1 MFLPHNSQL
10 GKAISLVLW
19 IDSEWVQIKITECE
33 NLQLDETTTK
43 ASLKSLSENH
53 VVRCQLL
60 PGTTD
65 TKNEGSIDESAY
77 SQNTRHLER
86 RLRALETEKQIL
98 QAERSRLEKE
108 TQTLRTELE
117 KLRQSP
123 LITASIIEMLED
135 GRAIV
140 KSSTGPN
147 FVVHVAS
154 SIQREKLLPGALVAL
169 NQRSFAITQE
179 LPPSR
184 DPIIRAMEIEE
195 APEVSYTDIGGLRQQ
210 LLEIRETVELPLL
223 EPELFEQV
231 GIEPPKGVLL
241 TGLPGTGKTLCARA
255 VAHETNA
262 TFIRVIGSEL
272 VQKFIGEGAR
282 LVREIFM
289 LAKEKAPAIIF
300 VDELDAVGSHRLD
313 IATSGDREVQRTLM
327 QLLSELDGFETR
339 GQVAVL
345 GATNRPD
352 ILDPALLRPGRFDR
366 IIDFPLPDED
376 SRKEI
381 FKIHT
386 RGMNID
392 GNIDFG
398 RLLTETKDRTGADI
412 KSICTEAGMF
422 AIREKR
428 VCVTEEDFRK
438 AITKVQERGSGRS
451 DAPEGMYC

>member
-1 MFLPHNSQL
+1 
-10 GKAISLVLW
+10 
-19 IDSEWVQIKITECE
+19 
-33 NLQLDETTTK
+33 
-43 ASLKSLSENH
+43 
-53 VVRCQLL
+53 L

-65 TKNEGSIDESAY
+65 AKNDGIDDSSLTENY
-77 SQNTRHLER
+77 TRHLER

-123 LITASIIEMLED
+123 LITATVIEMLED
-135 GRAIV
+135 GRAVV

-147 FVVHVAS
+147 FVVHVSS
-154 SIQREKLLPGALVAL
+154 SIVKEKIQPGMRVAL
-169 NQRSFAITQE
+169 NQRSFAVTQE

-184 DPIIRAMEIEE
+184 DPMIRAMEIEE
-195 APEVSYTDIGGLRQQ
+195 APEVSYADIGGLREQ
-210 LLEIRETVELPLL
+210 LLEIKETVELPLVK
-223 EPELFEQV
+223 PHLFQQV
-231 GIEPPKGVLL
+231 GIEPPRGVLL
-241 TGLPGTGKTLCARA
+241 TGPPGTGKTLCARA

-289 LAKEKAPAIIF
+289 LAKEKSPAIVF

-327 QLLSELDGFETR
+327 QLLSELDGFENR

-366 IIDFPLPDED
+366 IIEFPFPDDD
-376 SRKEI
+376 SRNEI

-386 RGMNID
+386 RGMNLD
-392 GNIDFG
+392 SKLDFDKLVSATAG
-398 RLLTETKDRTGADI
+398 KTGADI
-412 KSICTEAGMF
+412 KAMCTEAGMF
-422 AIREKR
+422 AIRESR
-428 VCVTEEDFRK
+428 VCVRQDDFSK
-438 AITKVQERGSGRS
+438 AIAKIQSRGRG
-451 DAPEGMYC
+451 DGAPGSMYC

>member
-1 MFLPHNSQL
+1 
-10 GKAISLVLW
+10 
-19 IDSEWVQIKITECE
+19 
-33 NLQLDETTTK
+33 
-43 ASLKSLSENH
+43 
-53 VVRCQLL
+53 L

-65 TKNEGSIDESAY
+65 AKKNGIDDSTYTENY
-77 SQNTRHLER
+77 TRHLER

-123 LITASIIEMLED
+123 LITATVIEMLED
-135 GRAIV
+135 GRAVV

-147 FVVHVAS
+147 FVVHVSS
-154 SIQREKLLPGALVAL
+154 SIVKEKIQPGMRVAL
-169 NQRSFAITQE
+169 NQRSFAVTQE

-184 DPIIRAMEIEE
+184 DPMIRAMEIEE
-195 APEVSYTDIGGLRQQ
+195 APEVSYSDIGGLREQ
-210 LLEIRETVELPLL
+210 LLEIKETVELPLVK
-223 EPELFEQV
+223 PQLFEQV
-231 GIEPPKGVLL
+231 GIEPPRGVLL
-241 TGLPGTGKTLCARA
+241 TGQPGTGKTLCARA

-289 LAKEKAPAIIF
+289 LAKEKAPAIVF

-327 QLLSELDGFETR
+327 QLLSELDGFESR

-352 ILDPALLRPGRFDR
+352 ILDPALLRPGRFVR
-366 IIDFPLPDED
+366 IIEFPFPDEE
-376 SRKEI
+376 SREEI

-386 RGMNID
+386 RGMNLD
-392 GNIDFG
+392 SALDFG
-398 RLLTETKDRTGADI
+398 KLVSATGGKTGADI
-412 KSICTEAGMF
+412 KAMCTEAGMF
-422 AIREKR
+422 AIRESR
-428 VCVTEEDFRK
+428 VCVKQDDFSK
-438 AITKVQERGSGRS
+438 AIVKVHSRGRG
-451 DAPEGMYC
+451 DGAPGSMYC

>member
-1 MFLPHNSQL
+1 MPS
-10 GKAISLVLW
+10 
-19 IDSEWVQIKITECE
+19 
-33 NLQLDETTTK
+33 
-43 ASLKSLSENH
+43 
-53 VVRCQLL
+53 
-60 PGTTD
+60 TTD
-65 TKNEGSIDESAY
+65 AKKDGSLDDSSY
-77 SQNTRHLER
+77 TQSYTRHLER

-123 LITASIIEMLED
+123 LITATIIDILED

-154 SIQREKLLPGALVAL
+154 SISRDKLRPGMRVAL
-169 NQRSFAITQE
+169 NQRSFSVTQE

-184 DPIIRAMEIEE
+184 DPMIRAMEIEE
-195 APEVSYTDIGGLRQQ
+195 APDVSYVDIGGLREQ
-210 LLEIRETVELPLL
+210 LDEIKETVELPLL
-223 EPELFEQV
+223 KPHVFAEV
-231 GIEPPKGVLL
+231 GVEPPKGVLL
-241 TGLPGTGKTLCARA
+241 TGPPGTGKTLCARA

-289 LAKEKAPAIIF
+289 LAKEKAPAIVF

-327 QLLSELDGFETR
+327 QLLSELDGFEAR

-366 IIDFPLPDED
+366 IIQFPKPDSH
-376 SRKEI
+376 SRLEI

-386 RGMNID
+386 RGMKID
-392 GNIDFG
+392 SELDFG
-398 RLLTETKDRTGADI
+398 FLVSATEGTTGADI
-412 KSICTEAGMF
+412 KAMCTEAGMF
-422 AIREKR
+422 TIRDGR
-428 VCVTEEDFRK
+428 VCVGQDDFRK
-438 AITKVQERGSGRS
+438 AISKVKTRGTGDQAPSGI
-451 DAPEGMYC
+451 YC